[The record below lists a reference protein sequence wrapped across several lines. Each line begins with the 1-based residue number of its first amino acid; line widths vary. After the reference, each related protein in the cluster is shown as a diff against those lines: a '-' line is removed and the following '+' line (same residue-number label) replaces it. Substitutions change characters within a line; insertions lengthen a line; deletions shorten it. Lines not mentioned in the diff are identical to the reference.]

1 MFIVQV
7 FHSVEITINYE
18 ELLMAFPIVAS
29 GIDQRPR
36 IRACLFLGMKLN
48 GKNSLRIE
56 SQAVGLQDGA
66 TVYDRKLEGKA
77 PESNGRAFGKLR
89 IHSDE
94 QAVLVFLLVETL
106 ITE

>member
-1 MFIVQV
+1 
-7 FHSVEITINYE
+7 
-18 ELLMAFPIVAS
+18 
-29 GIDQRPR
+29 
-36 IRACLFLGMKLN
+36 MKLD

-94 QAVLVFLLVETL
+94 KTVLIIFMGKTL